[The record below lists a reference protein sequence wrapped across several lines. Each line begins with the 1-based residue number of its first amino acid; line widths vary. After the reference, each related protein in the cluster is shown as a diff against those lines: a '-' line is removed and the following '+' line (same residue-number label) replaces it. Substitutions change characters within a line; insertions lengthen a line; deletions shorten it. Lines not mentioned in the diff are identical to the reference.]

1 MRRHGTPAR
10 RVNLGGS
17 LERGLLRKHRAAIFR
32 PEPCGLRKAARKR
45 HRFRRRPVSDKPEL
59 EAIRRQLH
67 ARRRRRCGYRRIGR
81 LAADG
86 ERLSSACPDRRDV
99 LRRVRHVE
107 EHRQPPT
114 VHMTPCRMQHLV
126 HRDGIGLA
134 DAPFRRK
141 LRDGLGERER
151 RLHFGA
157 VEEVGQ
163 RPAAMRELL
172 QEAAAR
178 RRVAYRQVMRPAD
191 LLAIRELLGV
201 LREEA
206 LVGSRNA
213 MEVAA
218 APDELDARRIE
229 RLKERHMPRAAGS
242 PPKESVQPV
251 HARLGRLLARMD
263 KLRHLLAQV
272 AHQVIAELPDAA
284 GRPGRRVTDAVS
296 VARVETDMGRR
307 ADQLVVVDAV
317 QVGVTRDTA
326 RPAAEE
332 VPPFGHGRAGIDII
346 LVRAEVL
353 DRRNATFVLDRPELA
368 GLAEAVGLLG
378 VPAGVPEARVR
389 VGEEADA
396 LGLKFPDAVAR
407 LVNERVVRP
416 VSAMSVCGR
425 DDPRDKCRRHVKVV
439 AQVPNGRL
447 APLRQVQIDD
457 PQWILHEPCRR
468 VGTRKGLR
476 VPRGGRLQELAV
488 DLPGLEPS
496 AAIRLQ
502 HAFSA
507 RPEAPRPRSP
517 CLARRADEILQRQL
531 SVDAGRHVALGQAFR
546 IFGAEVNA
554 VAPVVVIADELHRG
568 PVFRIPAAHLVAD
581 RRVSG
586 DHPAE
591 LRLDQRVVSRQLRK
605 ARLREDGPANATAP
619 RIIRLQASLDA
630 IPFQANVLPN
640 REARARARDD
650 KAVLPEL
657 GARANAA
664 RAGAHSPRNAVLAF
678 IFEFPPEAVLDK
690 QRVTCQTVPGA
701 KNRISRNGP
710 LRNRHHE
717 PRCLQKTDILLRLT
731 PSDRLRRIPSAEPS
745 VPAADLRKEIG
756 N

>member
-1 MRRHGTPAR
+1 
-10 RVNLGGS
+10 
-17 LERGLLRKHRAAIFR
+17 
-32 PEPCGLRKAARKR
+32 
-45 HRFRRRPVSDKPEL
+45 
-59 EAIRRQLH
+59 
-67 ARRRRRCGYRRIGR
+67 
-81 LAADG
+81 
-86 ERLSSACPDRRDV
+86 
-99 LRRVRHVE
+99 
-107 EHRQPPT
+107 
-114 VHMTPCRMQHLV
+114 
-126 HRDGIGLA
+126 
-134 DAPFRRK
+134 
-141 LRDGLGERER
+141 
-151 RLHFGA
+151 
-157 VEEVGQ
+157 
-163 RPAAMRELL
+163 
-172 QEAAAR
+172 
-178 RRVAYRQVMRPAD
+178 
-191 LLAIRELLGV
+191 
-201 LREEA
+201 
-206 LVGSRNA
+206 
-213 MEVAA
+213 
-218 APDELDARRIE
+218 
-229 RLKERHMPRAAGS
+229 
-242 PPKESVQPV
+242 
-251 HARLGRLLARMD
+251 MD

-326 RPAAEE
+326 RPSAEE
-332 VPPFGHGRAGIDII
+332 VSPFGHGRTGIDII

-378 VPAGVPEARVR
+378 VPAGVPEAWVR

-407 LVNERVVRP
+407 LVDERVVRP

-425 DDPRDKCRRHVKVV
+425 DDPRDKCRRHVKIV
-439 AQVPNGRL
+439 AQIPNRRL
-447 APLRQVQIDD
+447 APLRQVQVDN

-468 VGTRKGLR
+468 IGTRKGLR

-488 DLPGLEPS
+488 DLPGLKP
-496 AAIRLQ
+496 AATIRLQ
-502 HAFSA
+502 HATSA

-568 PVFRIPAAHLVAD
+568 PVLRIPAAHLVAD

-664 RAGAHSPRNAVLAF
+664 RAGAHSPRNAILPS

-717 PRCLQKTDILLRLT
+717 PRRLQEADVLLRLT
-731 PSDRLRRIPSAEPS
+731 PGDSLRRIPSAEPS
-745 VPAADLRKEIG
+745 VPAAGLRKEIG
-756 N
+756 DRTRAIVQFNAPDVNRLSQDNRLARPGIRDKRVVAARTDKDAIDVKRKQVADARLLGLAVVGDRTRHAHGPERIALRIDRERCNAVQARIDQAFAKQPEGVKPIVRRPGNLQRKHVRLCDDRPRIRIRAGERDDKRVS